1 MPPVRSY
8 GDVQHAVDC
17 RPAPPAVVR
26 RVCRAIA
33 RGRPRAQDAKEGRVS
48 EQALCL
54 MTVRGGRALFT
65 PEEVKE
71 ISSLGADLRHKIVMR
86 LSLWYESDEAKLYGD
101 EKAKSKCIS
110 RR

>member
-1 MPPVRSY
+1 M
-8 GDVQHAVDC
+8 
-17 RPAPPAVVR
+17 
-26 RVCRAIA
+26 
-33 RGRPRAQDAKEGRVS
+33 S